1 MFPKQGRG
9 HVFKSGGAR
18 SEKNVAHH
26 GWATK
31 KILKIS
37 SSSTASD
44 AYLNALRSQKN
55 VFLML
60 I

>member
-1 MFPKQGRG
+1 MFLDKKDVYLCFMVYLQNNRQQGRR
-9 HVFKSGGAR
+9 HLFKSGGAR

-37 SSSTASD
+37 SS
-44 AYLNALRSQKN
+44 
-55 VFLML
+55 
-60 I
+60 